1 MAQKTLLVIVGPTGI
16 GKTSLAIQ
24 LASHFKSEIL
34 SADSRQFFKEMSIG
48 TAVPS
53 QNELESVPHHF
64 IHQISIQ
71 KDYSVGDFERDA
83 IEKLN
88 ELFKIHDIVLLVG
101 GSGLYVDAVV
111 YGIDSFPKI
120 KPGLRT
126 KLQSEMEAHGL
137 EPLQNELKLTDPVYY
152 EKVDLKNPHRV
163 LRALEVIRTTGKPFS
178 GFLGKGKAK
187 RPFHSLI
194 LGLEAPRE
202 VVYNRINARVDKM
215 MAAGLLDEVKTL
227 KEFEHLNAMQTVGY
241 KELFSYLKGETGL
254 DEAISEI
261 KKNTRRFA
269 KRQGTWFRKNKDMK
283 WIPHDMAL
291 TEVINLITET
301 LKDEERGEY
310 S

>member
-1 MAQKTLLVIVGPTGI
+1 MALKTLLVIVGPTGI

-24 LASHFKSEIL
+24 LAAHFKSEIL
-34 SADSRQFFKEMSIG
+34 SADSRQFYKEMSIG
-48 TAVPS
+48 TAVPT

-64 IHQISIQ
+64 IHHISIK

-83 IEKLN
+83 LKKLN
-88 ELFKIHDIVLLVG
+88 ELFKIHDMVLLVG
-101 GSGLYVDAVV
+101 GSGLYVDAIL

-126 KLQSEMEAHGL
+126 QLRREMEAHGL
-137 EPLQNELKLTDPVYY
+137 GPLQEELERKDPKYY

-178 GFLGKGKAK
+178 DYLGKGKVK
-187 RPFHSLI
+187 RPFQSLI

-202 VVYNRINARVDKM
+202 VVYERINARVDKM
-215 MAAGLLDEVKTL
+215 MASGLLDEVKTL
-227 KEFEHLNAMQTVGY
+227 KDFEHLNALQTVGY
-241 KELFSYLKGETGL
+241 RELLSYLREETTL
-254 DEAISEI
+254 DKAISEI

-269 KRQGTWFRKNKDMK
+269 KRQGTWFRKNKDIM
-283 WIPHDMAL
+283 WIPYDMAL

-301 LKDEERGEY
+301 RKDEDRGR
-310 S
+310 